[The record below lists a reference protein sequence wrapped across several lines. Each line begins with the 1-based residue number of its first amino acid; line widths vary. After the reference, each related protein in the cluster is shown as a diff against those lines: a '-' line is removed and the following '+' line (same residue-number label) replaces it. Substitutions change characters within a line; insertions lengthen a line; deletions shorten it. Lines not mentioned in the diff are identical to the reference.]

1 MPQTKRTISL
11 PKRQS
16 YGSNHTLGNVRNR
29 WCTSHLK
36 LLPMQSKLKEIL
48 NEIPMDIANDDFDVL
63 LYNGVRNEESA
74 RRRRNIA
81 SIEDD
86 VASYFAEHPDMP
98 RIKYFHPIKF
108 LTSDEVFLN

>member
-1 MPQTKRTISL
+1 
-11 PKRQS
+11 
-16 YGSNHTLGNVRNR
+16 
-29 WCTSHLK
+29 
-36 LLPMQSKLKEIL
+36 MQSKLKEIF

-74 RRRRNIA
+74 RRRRSIA